1 MLDNGKGLARINV
14 FRHKHEILCGKTSS
28 ISHQILGFDENGE
41 VTNYGDIEKPSWAQI
56 VHRSSKIINFY
67 DMGGSAQHFKKATTS
82 ALSSD
87 YLDYLLLVISAKEG
101 ITKRTENYLN
111 YAYNMNLPIIAVITK
126 IDLINDNEKQNLIKT
141 FKSTVLKLKI
151 NRIPV
156 ILKNNDDIVLFSRN
170 ISEKNLMLTFLVSNL
185 HWKDLSLF
193 KSFLS
198 MLSVNNKLEN
208 ELKQIEMEKMEF
220 DIHETIFKEQQYI
233 LIGIVNKGK
242 IKANSKCF
250 LGPDDKGNFRVV
262 EIVNIH
268 CKKINVAYANKGQYC
283 SICIKSVNGF
293 NKEDVR
299 KGNVLLDIRTHPI
312 ASTLF
317 EVELWTIDGLRRN
330 VKYSYQPVLNIKHIR
345 QGVRIKKEGV
355 GGFCELKGEEW
366 LEGVIMKKD
375 VTLDNV
381 KEEVEEMKKIYGGS
395 LSSNSNSNSNVEEF
409 VISSNTKTKVMFEFM
424 YYPEYINVGSNV
436 IISDQYIKA
445 FGVITKII
453 K

>member
-1 MLDNGKGLARINV
+1 M
-14 FRHKHEILCGKTSS
+14 
-28 ISHQILGFDENGE
+28 
-41 VTNYGDIEKPSWAQI
+41 
-56 VHRSSKIINFY
+56 
-67 DMGGSAQHFKKATTS
+67 
-82 ALSSD
+82 
-87 YLDYLLLVISAKEG
+87 
-101 ITKRTENYLN
+101 
-111 YAYNMNLPIIAVITK
+111 
-126 IDLINDNEKQNLIKT
+126 
-141 FKSTVLKLKI
+141 
-151 NRIPV
+151 
-156 ILKNNDDIVLFSRN
+156 
-170 ISEKNLMLTFLVSNL
+170 
-185 HWKDLSLF
+185 
-193 KSFLS
+193 
-198 MLSVNNKLEN
+198 
-208 ELKQIEMEKMEF
+208 
-220 DIHETIFKEQQYI
+220 
-233 LIGIVNKGK
+233 
-242 IKANSKCF
+242 
-250 LGPDDKGNFRVV
+250 GPDDKGNFRVV

-395 LSSNSNSNSNVEEF
+395 LNSNSSSNSNVEEF